1 MGKSQELRK
10 KTNMSDISI
19 LGLGLM
25 GGELARALQQAG
37 HKITVWNRS
46 PIKMEPFID
55 EGAAGAPSVAA
66 AVSASPVILV
76 CVDNYTVTQSF
87 LYTDDVAPHL
97 SGRTLIQLSTGTPRE
112 AREAE
117 SWFNER
123 DVAYIDGAILASPT
137 NIGEDAQILFAGP
150 EVAFRSAER
159 LLKCLGGNL
168 RYLGENISAPAALD
182 LAWLCVRFG
191 IILGAIHGAILCES
205 EEVGVDVYATLFPD
219 GDRARMVSEVIDAAT
234 YNNPSAT
241 VRVWQAVLQR
251 LHEQAQLA
259 GINKEF
265 PEFGAGIVERAMTTG
280 YGDEDVA
287 ALIKVLRGK

>member
-1 MGKSQELRK
+1 
-10 KTNMSDISI
+10 MSDISI

-46 PIKMEPFID
+46 PEKMEPFVAQ
-55 EGAAGAPSVAA
+55 GATGASNVASAVAA
-66 AVSASPVILV
+66 SPAILV

-87 LYTDDVAPHL
+87 LNEDDVAPHL

-112 AREAE
+112 ALEAAG
-117 SWFNER
+117 WFNER
-123 DVAYIDGAILASPT
+123 GVAYIDGDILASPA

-150 EVAFRSAER
+150 EAAFRGVEQ

-168 RYLGENISAPAALD
+168 RYLGENVRAPAALD

-191 IILGAIHGAILCES
+191 MILGVVHGVNICES
-205 EEVGVDVYATLFPD
+205 EEVGADVYATLFPE
-219 GDRARMVSEVIDAAT
+219 GDRARMVSEVIAAEG
-234 YNNPSAT
+234 YDNPSAT
-241 VRVWQAVLQR
+241 VRVWRTVLQR
-251 LHEQAQLA
+251 LQKQAQHA

-265 PEFGAGIVERAMTTG
+265 PELGAVIVERAMTAGFG
-280 YGDEDVA
+280 YEDVA
-287 ALIKVLRGK
+287 ALIKVLRGN

>member
-1 MGKSQELRK
+1 
-10 KTNMSDISI
+10 MSDISI

-25 GGELARALQQAG
+25 GSALARALQQAG

-46 PIKMEPFID
+46 PENMELFVD
-55 EGAAGAPSVAA
+55 EGAAGASNVAS
-66 AVSASPVILV
+66 AVTASPAILV
-76 CVDNYTVTQSF
+76 CVDDYTVTQSF
-87 LYTDDVAPHL
+87 LDADNVAPHL

-112 AREAE
+112 ALEAA

-123 DVAYIDGAILASPT
+123 GVAYIDGAILASPT
-137 NIGEDAQILFAGP
+137 NIGEDALILFAGP
-150 EVAFRSAER
+150 EAAFRSVEQ

-168 RYLGENISAPAALD
+168 RYLGENVRAPAALD

-191 IILGAIHGAILCES
+191 MILGAVHGVNICES
-205 EEVGVDVYATLFPD
+205 ENVGADVYATLFPK
-219 GDRARMVSEVIDAAT
+219 GDRARMVSEVIDAET

-251 LHEQAQLA
+251 LQEQAQLA